1 MIGLWLEVNMSIAP
15 SIGLAELVILTGVT
29 GLSCSVPLIG
39 ALLLAAMVLCRRVA
53 HVTEQEWRTHRGES

>member
-1 MIGLWLEVNMSIAP
+1 MSTVP

-39 ALLLAAMVLCRRVA
+39 ALLLTAAVLCRRVA
-53 HVTEQEWRTHRGES
+53 HLTEQERSADNWRLRSWQVPER

>member
-1 MIGLWLEVNMSIAP
+1 MSTIP

-39 ALLLAAMVLCRRVA
+39 ALLLTAVVLCRRVA
-53 HVTEQEWRTHRGES
+53 HLTEQERSADS

>member
-1 MIGLWLEVNMSIAP
+1 MSTVP

-39 ALLLAAMVLCRRVA
+39 ALILAAIVLCRRVA
-53 HVTEQEWRTHRGES
+53 HVTEQERSTNGGES

>member
-1 MIGLWLEVNMSIAP
+1 MSIAP

-53 HVTEQEWRTHRGES
+53 HVTEQEWSTHRGES

>member
-1 MIGLWLEVNMSIAP
+1 MSIVP

-39 ALLLAAMVLCRRVA
+39 ALILVAIVLCKRVA
-53 HVTEQEWRTHRGES
+53 DVTEQDWSTHGGES